1 MALATGV
8 IVANLYYLQPL
19 LHQVKGD
26 FHTGT
31 MGTTSLITLV
41 QVGYAL
47 GLAFVVPLGDLVPRR
62 RLVVAIFILAAATM
76 LLASLVHSFIL
87 FAVLTVVIGLSSV
100 GGQLIIPFAADLAVD
115 GQRGRVV
122 ARLMS
127 GLLIGILLSR
137 TLSGIVSEAVGWR
150 GVYVCAAALLTFM
163 ALVLRVALPTEQRR
177 AHVPYHRLVSSSFAL
192 LGTFPELRRRAW
204 FGATVFAANS
214 VLWSTLAYHLSATPF
229 HYSNAIIGL
238 LYDTTSGQLFA
249 NTAQSV
255 ALTKRVKDTGV
266 AGVLAAN
273 AAGHQADH
281 DRSHR
286 STVVAAVLVTGSF
299 GVLLLGHATVW
310 LLGLGIILLDAGVQ
324 GMQITN
330 QSIIYSLAP
339 DMRSR
344 INSIYMVCFFVGAS
358 LGSLGA
364 GYTYSHD
371 GWTGTC
377 LLGLGIGVITVVPAL
392 VWRPALVSAS

>member
-1 MALATGV
+1 MALATGG

-238 LYDTTSGQLFA
+238 FGLL
-249 NTAQSV
+249 
-255 ALTKRVKDTGV
+255 GV

>member
-31 MGTTSLITLV
+31 MGATSLITLI
-41 QVGYAL
+41 QIGYAL
-47 GLAFVVPLGDLVPRR
+47 GLAFVVPLGDLLPRR

-76 LLASLVHSFIL
+76 LLASIVHSFLL
-87 FAVLTVVIGLSSV
+87 FAVLTVVVGLSSV

-150 GVYVCAAALLTFM
+150 GVYVCAAALLTLM

-177 AHVPYHRLVSSSFAL
+177 AHVPYHRLVSSSFVL

-214 VLWSTLAYHLSATPF
+214 VLWSTLAYQLSAAPF

-238 LYDTTSGQLFA
+238 FGLL
-249 NTAQSV
+249 
-255 ALTKRVKDTGV
+255 GV

-299 GVLLLGHATVW
+299 AVLLLGHATVW

-364 GYTYSHD
+364 GYTYAHD

>member
-238 LYDTTSGQLFA
+238 FGLL
-249 NTAQSV
+249 
-255 ALTKRVKDTGV
+255 GV

-392 VWRPALVSAS
+392 VWRTAIVSAS

>member
-229 HYSNAIIGL
+229 HYSACSRRTPPVTRPTTTVAI
-238 LYDTTSGQLFA
+238 A
-249 NTAQSV
+249 
-255 ALTKRVKDTGV
+255 R
-266 AGVLAAN
+266 
-273 AAGHQADH
+273 
-281 DRSHR
+281 RSWPL
-286 STVVAAVLVTGSF
+286 SS
-299 GVLLLGHATVW
+299 
-310 LLGLGIILLDAGVQ
+310 
-324 GMQITN
+324 
-330 QSIIYSLAP
+330 
-339 DMRSR
+339 
-344 INSIYMVCFFVGAS
+344 
-358 LGSLGA
+358 
-364 GYTYSHD
+364 
-371 GWTGTC
+371 
-377 LLGLGIGVITVVPAL
+377 
-392 VWRPALVSAS
+392 

>member
-238 LYDTTSGQLFA
+238 FGLL
-249 NTAQSV
+249 
-255 ALTKRVKDTGV
+255 GV

>member
-62 RLVVAIFILAAATM
+62 RLVVALFILAAATM

-238 LYDTTSGQLFA
+238 FGLL
-249 NTAQSV
+249 
-255 ALTKRVKDTGV
+255 GV

-371 GWTGTC
+371 GWTGSC

>member
-1 MALATGV
+1 
-8 IVANLYYLQPL
+8 
-19 LHQVKGD
+19 
-26 FHTGT
+26 
-31 MGTTSLITLV
+31 
-41 QVGYAL
+41 
-47 GLAFVVPLGDLVPRR
+47 
-62 RLVVAIFILAAATM
+62 
-76 LLASLVHSFIL
+76 
-87 FAVLTVVIGLSSV
+87 
-100 GGQLIIPFAADLAVD
+100 
-115 GQRGRVV
+115 
-122 ARLMS
+122 MS

-238 LYDTTSGQLFA
+238 FGLL
-249 NTAQSV
+249 
-255 ALTKRVKDTGV
+255 GV

>member
-238 LYDTTSGQLFA
+238 FGLL
-249 NTAQSV
+249 
-255 ALTKRVKDTGV
+255 GV

-299 GVLLLGHATVW
+299 GVLLLGQATVW